1 MPALHLLAGSR
12 QRVAAI
18 KALGIF
24 DEDIFYRDVVRPLLA
39 RLGITWAEFRQR
51 PPDRKAVS
59 APPSPDRLP

>member
-1 MPALHLLAGSR
+1 
-12 QRVAAI
+12 VAAI

-39 RLGITWAEFRQR
+39 GLGITWAEFRQR

-59 APPSPDRLP
+59 APARP